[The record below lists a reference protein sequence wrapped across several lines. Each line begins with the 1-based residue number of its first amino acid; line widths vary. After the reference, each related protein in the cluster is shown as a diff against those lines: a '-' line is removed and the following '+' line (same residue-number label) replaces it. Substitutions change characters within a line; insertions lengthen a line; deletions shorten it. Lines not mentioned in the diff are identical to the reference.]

1 MSRTVTN
8 AEPAPQTEAG
18 AADQPSSWYRRLMQR
33 GGTTLSVLIVL
44 LLILAWCA
52 VLNPS
57 FLKPTVLLAF
67 VRRAAPL
74 MVAACGELFVIV
86 AGGYDLSI
94 GALVTMTV
102 VLAAG
107 LMAGDPSQMLPVAT
121 LLFGLGAVVGL
132 VNGFVTT
139 RLKVPSFITT
149 LGMLLVLRGT
159 ILYRTGGAP
168 RGALPDNFRVFGRGG
183 IDVPVIGQLPYAVLI
198 LVAVVGLAVV
208 LLHRTTFGQQLY
220 AAGGGP
226 RAASLSGV
234 NVPRVRTLGFVLSA
248 VFAVVAGVLL
258 AGISGV
264 SAQVG
269 EGFEFSAISA
279 VVLGGAV
286 LGGGKGSMV
295 AVALGALTLEAL
307 FTLLNLLGL
316 PTPARFAAQGLII
329 IGAVVLASYRQRK
342 SG

>member
-1 MSRTVTN
+1 MSETTTN
-8 AEPAPQTEAG
+8 AADAPETQSGVGEVQG
-18 AADQPSSWYRRLMQR
+18 GWYRRVMQR
-33 GGTTLSVLIVL
+33 SGSTVSVLIVL
-44 LLILAWCA
+44 VGILAWCA
-52 VLNPS
+52 YLNPN
-57 FLKPTVLLAF
+57 FLKPAFLLAF
-67 VRRAAPL
+67 IRRAAPL
-74 MVAACGELFVIV
+74 MIAACGELFVIV

-107 LMAGDPSQMLPVAT
+107 MMDGDPAKMLPVAA

-168 RGALPDNFRVFGRGG
+168 RGALPDNFRLFGRGG
-183 IDVPVIGQLPYAVLI
+183 IEVPVLGQLPYAVIVLVVVI
-198 LVAVVGLAVV
+198 AVAVVI
-208 LLHRTTFGQQLY
+208 LHRSTLGQQMY
-220 AAGGGP
+220 AAGGGA

-234 NVPRVRTLGFVLSA
+234 SVPRVRTIGFVLSA
-248 VFAVVAGVLL
+248 LFAVVAGVLL

-269 EGFEFSAISA
+269 EAFEFSAISA

-316 PTPARFAAQGLII
+316 AAPVRFMAQGFII
-329 IGAVVLASYRQRK
+329 IGAVVLASYRQRR